1 MAKAM
6 PTPSTEVCA
15 VLVAAGRGER
25 FGGDKLWL
33 DLGGKPLWTHA
44 YRAFRAH
51 PMVARV
57 GIVCAADRIARYQ
70 HAAPDAD
77 FVVPGGETRQ
87 ESSRRGVEACAPAA
101 EIVLVH
107 DAARPFVSSAL
118 IERVIAGV
126 RESGAAA
133 PSLPVTDTVKL
144 VGPSGVETLDRT
156 FLRTVQTPQ
165 GARRDLLLRAFAAA
179 DRPFTD
185 ELSMLEAVGVTPALV
200 EGDPDNLKITRPQDA
215 DLARALLAART
226 DRPMETRTGLGYDVH
241 AFSTDPNRPLWLG
254 GVHFEGHPGLEGH
267 SDADVLL
274 HAIAD
279 AILGAAGKND
289 IGVHFPNSDPKW
301 KNRASKTFLEVS
313 KDLVEEEGWRM
324 VNIDATVIAETPRL
338 GSKRDD
344 MRLSIARSL
353 GLPSDRVNVKATTNE
368 RLGTIGRG
376 EGIAA
381 FAVATLV
388 RGPS

>member
-1 MAKAM
+1 M
-6 PTPSTEVCA
+6 PSPPIVYA

-33 DLGGKPLWTHA
+33 DLDGAPLWRHA
-44 YRAFRAH
+44 YRAFRDN
-51 PMVARV
+51 ARIAGV
-57 GIVCAADRIARYQ
+57 GIVVAPERVGRFRSE
-70 HAAPDAD
+70 APDAD

-87 ESSRRGVEACAPAA
+87 ESARRGVTACPDEA
-101 EIVLVH
+101 EIVLIH
-107 DAARPFVSSAL
+107 DAARPFVTPAL

-126 RESGAAA
+126 VERGAAA
-133 PSLPVTDTVKL
+133 PGLPITDTVKRL
-144 VGPSGVETLDRT
+144 GEEGIETLDRT
-156 FLRTVQTPQ
+156 RLRTVQTPQ
-165 GARRDLLLRAFAAA
+165 GALRGLLVRAFGAA
-179 DRPFTD
+179 DRSFTD
-185 ELSMLEAVGVTPALV
+185 ELSMLEAFGANPVLV
-200 EGDPDNLKITRPQDA
+200 EGDPDNLKITHPGDA
-215 DLARALLAART
+215 DLARALLSPRT
-226 DRPMETRTGLGYDVH
+226 NRPMETRTGLGYDVH
-241 AFSTDPNRPLWLG
+241 AFSADPDRPLWLG
-254 GVHFEGHPGLEGH
+254 GVLFEGHAGLEGH

-279 AILGAAGKND
+279 AILGAAGKDD

-301 KNRASKTFLEVS
+301 AGCASKTFLEVS

-344 MRLSIARSL
+344 MRLTIAQTL

>member
-1 MAKAM
+1 MEAAVPPIPK
-6 PTPSTEVCA
+6 TCA

-33 DLGGKPLWTHA
+33 DLDGAPLWTRA
-44 YRAFRAH
+44 YRTFRDHAW
-51 PMVARV
+51 VAQV
-57 GIVCAADRIARYQ
+57 GLVVAPDLIARFRNE
-70 HAAPDAD
+70 APDAD
-77 FVVPGGETRQ
+77 FVVPGGDTRQ
-87 ESSRRGVEACAPAA
+87 ESARRGVAACSDEA

-107 DAARPFVSSAL
+107 DAARPFVTRDL

-126 RESGAAA
+126 IERGAAA
-133 PSLPVTDTVKL
+133 PCLPVTDTVKRL
-144 VGPSGVETLDRT
+144 VDGRIETLDRAS
-156 FLRTVQTPQ
+156 LRTVQTPQ
-165 GARRDLLLRAFAAA
+165 GALRRLLLEAFAAA

-185 ELSMLEAVGVTPALV
+185 ELAMLEAYGAHPMLV
-200 EGDPDNLKITRPQDA
+200 EGDPDNLKITHPRDA
-215 DLARALLAART
+215 DLARAMRAPRPNRT
-226 DRPMETRTGLGYDVH
+226 METRTGLGYDVH
-241 AFSTDPNRPLWLG
+241 AFSNDPNRPLWLG
-254 GVHFEGHPGLEGH
+254 GVLFEGHRGLEGH

-279 AILGAAGKND
+279 AILGAAGKDD
-289 IGVHFPNSDPKW
+289 IGVHFPNSDQKW
-301 KNRASKTFLEVS
+301 AGRASKTFLEVS

-324 VNIDATVIAETPRL
+324 VNIDATVIAETPKL

-344 MRLSIARSL
+344 MRLTIARTL
-353 GLPSDRVNVKATTNE
+353 GLPPDRVNVKATTNE

-381 FAVATLV
+381 LAVATLV